1 MHQFYQLYMFS
12 QPVLHQL
19 YASCTSCTQ
28 MLYDS
33 HLQPWH
39 VRKRTREESTAHR
52 RNVQTAQGFCKSK
65 CALSINMALSDV
77 GMCKRHKA
85 SASRSALSIPAW
97 RSVVG
102 VRKPHNASGC
112 HYIKLRVA
120 DYRKHTIP
128 DGRWTKYSNPCP
140 TGCNDPPPAPPDLN
154 VEGSH
159 NETCDGSIILYLSLL
174 AISVNFEIGGRGGGG
189 PNNCSGV

>member
-19 YASCTSCTQ
+19 YARCTSCTQ

-140 TGCNDPPPAPPDLN
+140 TGCNDPPQPPPISMLRGHTTRHAM
-154 VEGSH
+154 VRLFC
-159 NETCDGSIILYLSLL
+159 TL
-174 AISVNFEIGGRGGGG
+174 AYSPFQSTLKSGGGAG
-189 PNNCSGV
+189 GTE